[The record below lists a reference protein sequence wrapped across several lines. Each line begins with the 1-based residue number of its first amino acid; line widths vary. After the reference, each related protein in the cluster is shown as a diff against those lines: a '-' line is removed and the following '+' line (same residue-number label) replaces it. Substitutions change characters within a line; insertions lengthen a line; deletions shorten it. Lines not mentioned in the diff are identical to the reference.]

1 MRRFYITARDNYFFT
16 IAINEII
23 LDKKQEAFFVGVK
36 IRMTRMGTKKRPFYR
51 IVAVDSRKKR
61 DGVYLEK
68 LGTYHP
74 LDEDAEKNVVI
85 NVIIQQKNVSVEKMR
100 FIAHWI

>member
-1 MRRFYITARDNYFFT
+1 M
-16 IAINEII
+16 
-23 LDKKQEAFFVGVK
+23 GVK
-36 IRMTRMGTKKRPFYR
+36 IRMTRMGSKKRPFYR
-51 IVAVDSRKKR
+51 IIAVDSRKKR

-85 NVIIQQKNVSVEKMR
+85 NEDRIK
-100 FIAHWI
+100 HWLNNGAKPSHTVKILLNKKGIRLA

>member
-1 MRRFYITARDNYFFT
+1 M
-16 IAINEII
+16 
-23 LDKKQEAFFVGVK
+23 FVGVK
-36 IRMTRMGTKKRPFYR
+36 IRMTRMGSKKKPFYR

-74 LDEDAEKNVVI
+74 LVDDAEKAVVI
-85 NVIIQQKNVSVEKMR
+85 NEERIK
-100 FIAHWI
+100 HWLNHGAKPSHTVKTLLNKKGIRLA

>member
-1 MRRFYITARDNYFFT
+1 M
-16 IAINEII
+16 
-23 LDKKQEAFFVGVK
+23 GVK
-36 IRMTRMGTKKRPFYR
+36 IRMTRIGTKKKPFYR

-74 LDEDAEKNVVI
+74 LDEDDENNVVI
-85 NVIIQQKNVSVEKMR
+85 DEDRIK
-100 FIAHWI
+100 HWLSYGAKPSHTVKILLNKKGIKLA

>member
-1 MRRFYITARDNYFFT
+1 M
-16 IAINEII
+16 
-23 LDKKQEAFFVGVK
+23 GVK
-36 IRMTRMGTKKRPFYR
+36 IRMTRIGTKKKPFYR

-74 LDEDAEKNVVI
+74 LDEDTEKSVVLDEDRI
-85 NVIIQQKNVSVEKMR
+85 K
-100 FIAHWI
+100 HWLDYGAKPSHTVKILLNKKGIKLA